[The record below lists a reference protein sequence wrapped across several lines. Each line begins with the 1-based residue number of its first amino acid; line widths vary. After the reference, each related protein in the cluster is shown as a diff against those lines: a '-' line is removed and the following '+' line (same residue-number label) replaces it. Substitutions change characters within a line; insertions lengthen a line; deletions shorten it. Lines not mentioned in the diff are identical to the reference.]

1 MIGRKVDH
9 ERCNFPLVFLAPHS
23 GSVRMNHRT
32 PSAGAAERQVLRRHG
47 SSVFVCSAIFAGAR
61 SASAARTTLR
71 AKAPS
76 QTSIMNKLCIFV
88 GMFVVSTAVGLGADA
103 LGCSFFTSFLL
114 SGVGAM
120 VGVWLG
126 WWLHRRYF
134 G

>member
-1 MIGRKVDH
+1 MKLSI
-9 ERCNFPLVFLAPHS
+9 FL
-23 GSVRMNHRT
+23 
-32 PSAGAAERQVLRRHG
+32 
-47 SSVFVCSAIFAGAR
+47 
-61 SASAARTTLR
+61 
-71 AKAPS
+71 
-76 QTSIMNKLCIFV
+76 

-134 G
+134 W